1 MTQFEAP
8 RKLLPTDRLDD
19 FHCGVDI
26 VDSWVRTRAQEAER
40 RGTGVVYVVLSEGAV
55 AGLYSLCSHS
65 VARADVQGGWL
76 RRNAPESIPA
86 ILLGMLGVD
95 ERFKGN
101 GLGRSMLA
109 DAVHRSIAVS
119 EQIGAKALLV
129 DPVNQAARSFYEKYG
144 FKPVPGMDRMFISL
158 KRQ

>member
-1 MTQFEAP
+1 MMRFEAP
-8 RKLLPTDRLDD
+8 RKLLPTDSLDD
-19 FHCGVDI
+19 FHCGVDV
-26 VDSWVRTRAQEAER
+26 VDAWAHARAREAEA
-40 RGTGVVYVVLSEGAV
+40 RGTAVVYVVFSEGEA

-65 VARADVQGGWL
+65 VDRADVQGGWL
-76 RRNAPESIPA
+76 RRNAPASIPA

-109 DAVHRSIAVS
+109 DAIRRSIAVS
-119 EQIGAKALLV
+119 EQIGAKALLA

-144 FKPVPGMDRMFISL
+144 FRPVPGMDRMFVSL